1 MILAP
6 SKPHPY
12 FSFFFLTHS
21 RNRAFQNDSNKN
33 ETLPPQVEARLRQLE
48 GRALATDGA
57 KPRGKAQPTKYGN
70 GNGAI
75 SANGAASHDAAGDAT
90 PAPEKKEKK
99 DKKDKK

>member
-1 MILAP
+1 M
-6 SKPHPY
+6 
-12 FSFFFLTHS
+12 
-21 RNRAFQNDSNKN
+21 
-33 ETLPPQVEARLRQLE
+33 QVEARLRQLE

-75 SANGAASHDAAGDAT
+75 AANGSGSAHDASGDAT

-99 DKKDKK
+99 EKKEKDKKEDKKDKKKKRESDEGDGGEEKKKKKSKK